1 MVKTRGSL
9 ETFRKPRTRFLV
21 GSMAVRSLLF
31 IALSSSTFCVARE
44 SCSRRFATS
53 CCCCC
58 MSSPVF
64 VLLGDM
70 NLFVG
75 ALLLCFCALLF
86 LRFGVLIAT
95 APRETVA
102 VTWCFAGS
110 AKGAS

>member
-1 MVKTRGSL
+1 
-9 ETFRKPRTRFLV
+9 
-21 GSMAVRSLLF
+21 
-31 IALSSSTFCVARE
+31 
-44 SCSRRFATS
+44 
-53 CCCCC
+53 

-64 VLLGDM
+64 VLLGDT

-86 LRFGVLIAT
+86 LRFVLIAT
-95 APRETVA
+95 VPRETVA